1 MKRILLP
8 VLAVFVVLGG
18 LLLNGRGLESFGDPA
33 VVIAILFVLSVCCIP
48 LFRRTVRTQRWLMQV
63 PWLGLLLTWNG
74 LGAILALYAILAAIL
89 YVQRSITFSTPPD
102 WCVAVFFWLWCLP
115 TPFTTL
121 GVIVLLWRSRRT
133 STSRRLLLYCLVI
146 LAVWSDLIAMFV
158 AFVATQGR

>member
-8 VLAVFVVLGG
+8 VLAAFLVLGV
-18 LLLNGRGLESFGDPA
+18 LLLNGRGLESFDDPA
-33 VVIAILFVLSVCCIP
+33 IVIAILFVLSICCIP
-48 LFRRTVRTQRWLMQV
+48 LFRQTVRTQRWLVQV
-63 PWLGLLLTWNG
+63 PWLALLLTWNG

-89 YVQRSITFSTPPD
+89 SVQHSITFSTPPN

-115 TPFTTL
+115 TPVTTL

-133 STSRRLLLYCLVI
+133 SMSRGLLLYCLVI

-158 AFVATQGR
+158 AFVESQGG